1 MLQRQDS
8 DAVGEAADHLEYLG
22 HVCARPAIDRLLR
35 PRRDDLADLDNDEL
49 VEILAEHEL
58 TDDSEAGDIIMA
70 ARAHW
75 FADEDDAESDA
86 VASDEASADSA
97 AEDGGDAADS

>member
-1 MLQRQDS
+1 MKVSDDLRNFEYISLSMLLTL
-8 DAVGEAADHLEYLG
+8 AEANVRSL
-22 HVCARPAIDRLLR
+22 
-35 PRRDDLADLDNDEL
+35 DDLADLDNDEL

-97 AEDGGDAADS
+97 AEDGGDAADC

>member
-1 MLQRQDS
+1 MKVSDDLRNFEYISLSMLLTL
-8 DAVGEAADHLEYLG
+8 AEANVRSL
-22 HVCARPAIDRLLR
+22 
-35 PRRDDLADLDNDEL
+35 DDLADLDNDEL

>member
-1 MLQRQDS
+1 MKVSDDLRNFEYISLSMLLTL
-8 DAVGEAADHLEYLG
+8 AEANVRSL
-22 HVCARPAIDRLLR
+22 
-35 PRRDDLADLDNDEL
+35 DDLADLDNDEL

-86 VASDEASADSA
+86 VASDDASADSA